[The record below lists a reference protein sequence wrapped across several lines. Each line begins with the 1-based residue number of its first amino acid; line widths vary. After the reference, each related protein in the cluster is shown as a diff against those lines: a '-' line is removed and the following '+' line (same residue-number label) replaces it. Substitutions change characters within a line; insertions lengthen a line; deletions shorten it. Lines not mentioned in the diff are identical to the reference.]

1 MRCDRLYLAVLLAAI
16 VALAP
21 VASWA
26 RLGGGSSFGSRGSQ
40 TYSAPPPTN
49 TAPFSA
55 APMQRS
61 LTPYQSPNYGAP
73 SPGLQGGFGGAYG
86 GRSAFSSGLLGG
98 LLGAGIGGLL
108 FGGGLFGG
116 MHGGG
121 SLLGLLLQL
130 ALLYF
135 VGRWIYRTFFS
146 GQAMFAGGVRGGG
159 SLPGGVPGAAAFGGR
174 RGRAGPPTIAIQPAD
189 YQAFEALLTGM
200 QAAWSA
206 QDLNALRAVATP
218 EMTSYF
224 GEQLAEMR
232 SRGWRNIVSDVQLL
246 KGDLAQAWSEG
257 GREYATVAMQFYMVD
272 VTRDGDGR
280 EVDGSPTERQLVT
293 ELWTFMRSP
302 GGRWLLS
309 AIQQAR

>member
-1 MRCDRLYLAVLLAAI
+1 MRCHRLCLAVVVAAI
-16 VALAP
+16 LALAP
-21 VASWA
+21 AASWA
-26 RLGGGSSFGSRGSQ
+26 RLGGGSSFGSRGGM
-40 TYSAPPPTN
+40 TYSAPPATN
-49 TAPFSA
+49 AAPFSA

-61 LTPYQSPNYGAP
+61 MTPYSSPSYGAP
-73 SPGLQGGFGGAYG
+73 SPGVSGFGGGYG

-108 FGGGLFGG
+108 FGHGLFGG

-121 SLLGLLLQL
+121 SFLGLLLQL

-135 VGRWIYRTFFS
+135 VGRWLYRTFFS

-159 SLPGGVPGAAAFGGR
+159 AGSGGLPGGAVFGGR
-174 RGRAGPPTIAIQPAD
+174 QGRAGPPPIAIQPAD
-189 YQAFEALLTGM
+189 YDAFEALLKGM

-206 QDLNALRAVATP
+206 QDLNALRSVATP

-224 GEQLAEMR
+224 GEQLAELR
-232 SRGWRNIVSDVQLL
+232 SRGWRNTVSDVQLM

-257 GREYATVAMQFYMVD
+257 RREYATVAMQFSMVD
-272 VTRDGDGR
+272 VTRDGEGR
-280 EVDGSPTERQLVT
+280 VVDGSPTERQLVT

>member
-1 MRCDRLYLAVLLAAI
+1 MRCHRLLTAAVLSAVI
-16 VALAP
+16 GLAP
-21 VASWA
+21 GWSWA
-26 RLGGGSSFGSRGSQ
+26 RLGGGSSMGSRGSQ
-40 TYSAPPPTN
+40 TYSAPRPTY
-49 TAPFSA
+49 TAPYSA

-61 LTPYQSPNYGAP
+61 LTPSQGQPFGAP
-73 SPGLQGGFGGAYG
+73 SPGLQGYGGYG

-108 FGGGLFGG
+108 FGHGLSGGL
-116 MHGGG
+116 HGGG

-130 ALLYF
+130 ALLF
-135 VGRWIYRTFFS
+135 FIGRWLYRTFFS
-146 GQAMFAGGVRGGG
+146 GQAMFAGGARGGG
-159 SLPGGVPGAAAFGGR
+159 PMPGGMP
-174 RGRAGPPTIAIQPAD
+174 AGPASGARQGRGGPSPIAIQPAD
-189 YQAFEALLTGM
+189 YAAFEALLKGM

-224 GEQLAEMR
+224 GEQLAELN
-232 SRGWRNIVSDVQLL
+232 SRGWRNIVSDVHLA
-246 KGDLAQAWSEG
+246 KGDLSQAWSEG
-257 GREYATVAMQFYMVD
+257 RREYATVAMQFSMVD
-272 VTRDGDGR
+272 VTRDTEGR
-280 EVDGSPTERQLVT
+280 VVDGSPTERQLVT

>member
-1 MRCDRLYLAVLLAAI
+1 MRCHRVCLAALLAA
-16 VALAP
+16 VLALAP
-21 VASWA
+21 AVSWA

-40 TYSAPPPTN
+40 TYSAPPATRA
-49 TAPFSA
+49 APFSA

-61 LTPYQSPNYGAP
+61 MTPFQSPSYGAP
-73 SPGLQGGFGGAYG
+73 SPGLSGFGGYG

-108 FGGGLFGG
+108 FGHGLFGG

-135 VGRWIYRTFFS
+135 VGRWLYRTFFG
-146 GQAMFAGGVRGGG
+146 GQAMFAGGVRSGGG
-159 SLPGGVPGAAAFGGR
+159 AGFPGAATFGRQR
-174 RGRAGPPTIAIQPAD
+174 RAAPPPIAIQPAD
-189 YQAFEALLTGM
+189 YDTFEALLKGM

-206 QDLNALRAVATP
+206 QDLQALRSVATP

-224 GEQLAEMR
+224 AEQLAELT
-232 SRGWRNIVSDVQLL
+232 SRGWRNTVSDVHLM
-246 KGDLAQAWSEG
+246 KGDLAQAWSESR
-257 GREYATVAMQFYMVD
+257 REYATVAMQFAMVD
-272 VTRDGDGR
+272 VTRDGEGR
-280 EVDGSPTERQLVT
+280 VVDGSPTERQLVT

-309 AIQQAR
+309 AIQQAK